1 MYSQNNEFDWN
12 IYQSRPY
19 GISLQNKPSNEI
31 SYEEKNEIN
40 KILADLNWF

>member
-19 GISLQNKPSNEI
+19 GISLQNKHWIEI
-31 SYEEKNEIN
+31 SSKKKNEIN
-40 KILADLNWF
+40 LNLDYLK